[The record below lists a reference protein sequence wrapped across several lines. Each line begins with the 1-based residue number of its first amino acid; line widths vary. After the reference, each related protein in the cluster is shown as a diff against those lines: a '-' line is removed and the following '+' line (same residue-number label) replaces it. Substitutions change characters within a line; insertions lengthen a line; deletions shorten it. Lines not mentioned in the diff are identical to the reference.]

1 MAVIEKWYDQD
12 LSKTVSARVIG
23 NLYYQNANSLK
34 IGVRVYKNGAAVALD
49 GSITGYCVLSDGT
62 TVPVSG
68 TRSGNTAYITL
79 PPSAYSMI
87 GLIYITIVNTSN
99 RVVTTL
105 LACGGV
111 VVKSRTS
118 QTTPSQAVI
127 DDWTNQISEAMQEVV
142 DEASSVQSTLNQ
154 CIAVPYES
162 LTFPVEV
169 GTYCIR
175 NYMFYRCKTRIAAS
189 ENWTASHWTATN
201 VGLELANVS
210 DLIDVATVAETQSY
224 LGLA

>member
-12 LSKTVSARVIG
+12 LSKTVSARMLG

-34 IGVRVYKNGAAVALD
+34 IGVRVYNKGAAVALD
-49 GSITGYCVLSDGT
+49 GSINGYCVLSDGT
-62 TVPVSG
+62 TVPVNG

-79 PPSAYSMI
+79 PPSAYSVV

-99 RVVTTL
+99 SVVTTL

-118 QTTPSQAVI
+118 QTTPSQQVI
-127 DDWTNQISEAMQEVV
+127 DDWTNQISAALQNVTDKANAMQ
-142 DEASSVQSTLNQ
+142 DM
-154 CIAVPYES
+154 IAVQYDYI
-162 LTFPVEV
+162 LFPVEV

-175 NYMFYRCKTRIAAS
+175 NNVLYRCKTRIESS
-189 ENWTASHWTATN
+189 ESWTLSHWEDTN
-201 VGLELANVS
+201 VGDELANVT
-210 DLIDVATVAETQSY
+210 DLIDVATVAETKSY
-224 LGLA
+224 LEIT